1 MIDIVTNDNNK
12 DTFWIP
18 INRYILDTFKDA
30 NNDTKPFNRYH
41 ININQ
46 IKESNVL
53 IELSA
58 IYDDIKIEFENSS
71 NIYFNKDDNSA
82 GFQKY
87 RIVDINRPDDDVD
100 KYNIYLKV
108 YNTKDQNANA
118 NYMIRYYYSKINNE
132 YEYNLDKK
140 TRRFLNGKDD
150 KEVNVTFT
158 LDGIKIKKGES
169 KTIEVAN
176 NDIYF
181 FITSILYKSNPNSSE
196 IINSTSM
203 LMEHEEL
210 AKNETILAYNSNE
223 EWNISFYNFSRKN
236 NFKCD
241 LQIRVNILNSKDL
254 FNEQFLVFKD
264 SVDLTDIKSNKATV
278 WIIVGSVLGAIVLAL
293 IIFFIVK
300 YVKLRKKNANLKY
313 EMMNMAFSNNVQKN
327 VLFEENKISKNDSDY
342 ETTFI

>member
-1 MIDIVTNDNNK
+1 
-12 DTFWIP
+12 
-18 INRYILDTFKDA
+18 
-30 NNDTKPFNRYH
+30 
-41 ININQ
+41 
-46 IKESNVL
+46 
-53 IELSA
+53 
-58 IYDDIKIEFENSS
+58 
-71 NIYFNKDDNSA
+71 
-82 GFQKY
+82 
-87 RIVDINRPDDDVD
+87 
-100 KYNIYLKV
+100 
-108 YNTKDQNANA
+108 
-118 NYMIRYYYSKINNE
+118 
-132 YEYNLDKK
+132 
-140 TRRFLNGKDD
+140 
-150 KEVNVTFT
+150 
-158 LDGIKIKKGES
+158 
-169 KTIEVAN
+169 
-176 NDIYF
+176 
-181 FITSILYKSNPNSSE
+181 
-196 IINSTSM
+196 M

-293 IIFFIVK
+293 IVFFIVK